1 MQSIAASNLEAVVH
15 VSILEC
21 REHSLPVGDRV
32 CAVLA
37 LTWASVG
44 QGELVRRHSVHTV
57 TLSGRLVQRLYSDV
71 LGSLSYRISISGA
84 APTATDLKG

>member
-21 REHSLPVGDRV
+21 REHSLPLGDRV

-44 QGELVRRHSVHTV
+44 QGELVHRHSVHTA
-57 TLSGRLVQRLYSDV
+57 TLSGWLCKGWTLTSWGLCLTEY
-71 LGSLSYRISISGA
+71 LSVVRHQQQQI
-84 APTATDLKG
+84 

>member
-21 REHSLPVGDRV
+21 REHSLPLRDRV
-32 CAVLA
+32 R
-37 LTWASVG
+37 ASVG
-44 QGELVRRHSVHTV
+44 QGELVRRHSVHTA
-57 TLSGRLVQRLYSDV
+57 TFAGWLVQRLDSDV